1 MIKLELTDDIK
12 KWLDTPP
19 DQRDNAAGAMLLLR
33 VSRNR
38 ILYDNIMRSPVA
50 KAPLLEYQL
59 QKILKKRLA
68 DITHEQV
75 GEMMVK
81 VNAIADRMG
90 FTPKAQRSEFQKGK
104 RADHDELPPEVQQLY
119 VDNAEIR
126 RRMRD
131 THTKLRLISPLNSTC
146 PDNDRFPLAQALIE
160 YDTRYRHNW
169 NVYDHYVKGTPV
181 EATVLTVDPRT
192 EQRNHVKTIN
202 LLLGK
207 YAKNPN
213 DDTAKRIKEIYAKI
227 ASPSDTLQAKMEAAA
242 LL

>member
-12 KWLDTPP
+12 KWLDTPA

-33 VSRNR
+33 VTRNR

-90 FTPKAQRSEFQKGK
+90 FTPKPQRSEFQKGK

-119 VDNAEIR
+119 VDNADIR

-146 PDNDRFPLAQALIE
+146 PDNDRFSLAQALIE

-181 EATVLTVDPRT
+181 ETTVLTVDPRT

-207 YAKNPN
+207 YARNPN

-227 ASPSDTLQAKMEAAA
+227 DSPSATLQAKMEAAA